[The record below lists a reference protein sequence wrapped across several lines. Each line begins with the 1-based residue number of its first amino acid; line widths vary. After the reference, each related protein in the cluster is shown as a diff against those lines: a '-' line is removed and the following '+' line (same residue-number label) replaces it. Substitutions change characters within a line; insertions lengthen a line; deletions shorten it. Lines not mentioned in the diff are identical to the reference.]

1 MISAVIVVGVI
12 TISAGNVDGNAII
25 TVHALAIKLIGVLIV
40 MLCAGVCYDIVTS
53 KDLGVAD
60 SESVAG
66 VGHTLTALSS
76 NIGVGFASESTL
88 RAAGGVQSV
97 AQAVF
102 IAVIGVVATKH
113 AIGRVGNACS
123 LAARTLEVCNE
134 AVLTA
139 CSVILEV
146 ILFLKDIGV
155 IVVSVIVVVSAIGT
169 YVVNGNTAFTVLN
182 LSNEVV
188 AGSTVIVLL
197 PLTVNVSEALE
208 NYGFADECRVLA
220 ILNSIASLA
229 YGIGVSDDGKTT
241 AYTYLGVYLVVYTVI
256 IGVIIVSGAHTAVVQ
271 IFVISSAISART
283 TTNSEVVAGACSA
296 SAVVSNVVINVA
308 YVGVVIITVVLLSVI
323 TVSAGDVDSNA
334 ILTVV
339 TFGIKYVLVL
349 IGMRGLSG
357 GDDLL
362 RVKNYLTTHRE
373 GVVVVVDTVTALL
386 NGITVLNPC
395 GSTGAAGVGP
405 YVMSYAVI
413 VYVCR

>member
-25 TVHALAIKLIGVLIV
+25 TVHALTIKLVGVLIV
-40 MLCAGVCYDIVTS
+40 MLCAGVCSDIVTS
-53 KDLGVAD
+53 KDLGVAN
-60 SESVAG
+60 SESVAD
-66 VGHTLTALSS
+66 VGHALTALSS
-76 NIGVGFASESTL
+76 NIGVGFVNESTL

-139 CSVILEV
+139 CSVILEAM
-146 ILFLKDIGV
+146 LFLKDIGV
-155 IVVSVIVVVSAIGT
+155 IVASVIVAVSAVVT
-169 YVVNGNTAFTVLN
+169 YVVNGNTAFTVFN
-182 LSNEVV
+182 LSHEVV
-188 AGSTVIVLL
+188 GGSTVIVIL
-197 PLTVNVSEALE
+197 PSTVNVSEAVE
-208 NYGFADECRVLA
+208 NYSFTDKRGVLA
-220 ILNSIASLA
+220 ILNSIATLI

-308 YVGVVIITVVLLSVI
+308 DVGVVISTVVLLSVI
-323 TVSAGDVDSNA
+323 TTGASDINGYA

-339 TFGIKYVLVL
+339 TLSVKYVLVL

-386 NGITVLNPC
+386 NGITVLKPC